1 MKQQHF
7 DLLVI
12 GAGPAGLAAAH
23 AAARRGAKV
32 GLVDAQP
39 RAGGQVWRHDLR
51 FGAPAIARAQIDG
64 LQPAGIQWL
73 AGHEVTLA
81 DDHTVVA
88 AHADGAVA
96 LHWRKL
102 VLATGARELML
113 PFPGWTLPGV
123 TGAGGLQALTKQ
135 GWPVAGKRVVVA
147 GSGPLLLA
155 AAATLKRHGA
165 QVLGIHEQVSRQVLH
180 AFARKLWRWPA
191 RLAQAA
197 ALRTQLLG
205 VPWHAGSM
213 VLAAQGDTTLRAI
226 ELDRGNGRERIECD
240 LLAVGWGLVPNVE
253 LARLLGCEL
262 DVSATHPAVR
272 ADLRLRSSHPD
283 IHAAGEALGIGGRD
297 CARIE
302 GAMAACFALGDE
314 RGGEALRA
322 RRDSER
328 AYAALLRNHFAPAAR
343 VHALASPDTLVC
355 RCEDVTMSAARA
367 HADPRQLRLVTRCG
381 MGACQGR
388 ICGAALRELQLASP
402 SISPTAVRPP
412 LTPVALATLADLPS
426 DEPEQGTN
434 R

>member
-1 MKQQHF
+1 MTTVAPTS
-7 DLLVI
+7 DLSSRYRIEPTVMQALRSPRILTREVL
-12 GAGPAGLAAAH
+12 AGL
-23 AAARRGAKV
+23 V
-32 GLVDAQP
+32 V
-39 RAGGQVWRHDLR
+39 
-51 FGAPAIARAQIDG
+51 AIALIPEAIAFSIIAGVDPRLG
-64 LQPAGIQWL
+64 LFSSF
-73 AGHEVTLA
+73 VM
-81 DDHTVVA
+81 
-88 AHADGAVA
+88 AVA
-96 LHWRKL
+96 IAFLGGRPAMITA
-102 VLATGARELML
+102 ATGAIALVIAPVARDYGMDYFIATVIL
-113 PFPGWTLPGV
+113 
-123 TGAGGLQALTKQ
+123 GGLIQIVLALL
-135 GWPVAGKRVVVA
+135 GVAKLMRFIPRSVMVGFVNA
-147 GSGPLLLA
+147 LA
-155 AAATLKRHGA
+155 ILIFIS
-165 QVLGIHEQVSRQVLH
+165 QV
-180 AFARKLWRWPA
+180 P
-191 RLAQAA
+191 
-197 ALRTQLLG
+197 QLLG

-240 LLAVGWGLVPNVE
+240 LLAVGWGLVPNME

-355 RCEDVTMSAARA
+355 RCEDVPMSAARA

>member
-1 MKQQHF
+1 MKQKRF
-7 DLLVI
+7 DLLVV

-51 FGAPAIARAQIDG
+51 FGVPAMARAQIDG
-64 LQPAGIQWL
+64 LHGAGIEWL
-73 AGHEVTLA
+73 AGHEMVLA
-81 DDHTVVA
+81 DDHVVVA

-96 LHWRKL
+96 LHWRTL
-102 VLATGARELML
+102 VLATGARELLL

-123 TGAGGLQALTKQ
+123 TGAGGLQALAKQ

-155 AAATLKRHGA
+155 AAATLRRHGA
-165 QVLGIHEQVSRQVLH
+165 HVLGIHEQVQVRTLH
-180 AFARKLWRWPA
+180 AFARRLWRWPA

-197 ALRTQLLG
+197 ALRARLLG
-205 VPWHAGSM
+205 VPWHTGSM
-213 VLAAQGDTTLRAI
+213 VLAAHGDTMLRAI
-226 ELDRGNGRERIECD
+226 ELDRGDGRERIACD

-253 LARLLGCEL
+253 PARLLGCEL
-262 DVSATHPAVR
+262 DTSPTHPVVR
-272 ADLRLRSSHPD
+272 ADRRLCSSRPG

-322 RRDSER
+322 RRDHER
-328 AYAALLRNHFAPAAR
+328 AYAALLHECFATSAR
-343 VHALASPDTLVC
+343 ARALAAPDTLVC
-355 RCEDVTMSAARA
+355 RCEDVPLSAVQA

-402 SISPTAVRPP
+402 SLSPTAVRPP
-412 LTPVALATLADLPS
+412 LAPVTLAALADDPS
-426 DEPEQGTN
+426 DEPEQGTD